1 MPQLPLTP
9 RADAEIRL
17 GLIGDNIGA
26 SRSPALHVLGGQL
39 CGLRVSYDLLV
50 PPDLGLTLA
59 EVLDAAEAEGLRGVN
74 VTLPYKERV
83 LALVRPA
90 SDAIAR
96 LGAVNTVLFDPEGP
110 VGHNTDFTGFAAA
123 FRSAFGHAAPGRTAV
138 IGAGGVGR
146 AIAFALA
153 GMGAPLVLIE
163 ADAGKARALA
173 LDLPRGAEAA
183 DLSALA
189 GCDGVVNAT
198 PLGMT
203 GYSGSAVPEGAFP
216 RAAWAFDAVY
226 TPVDTMFRAQ
236 ALAAGAAFLSGWEL
250 FFRQGTDAF
259 ALFTGHSPDPSALR
273 TALGDA
279 PAMPG
284 TWALR

>member
-1 MPQLPLTP
+1 MPDLPLTP
-9 RADAEIRL
+9 RGDADIRL
-17 GLIGDNIGA
+17 GLIGDTIRG
-26 SRSPALHVLGGQL
+26 SRSPALHRLAGLQ

-96 LGAVNTVLFDPEGP
+96 LGAVNTVLFDPAGP

-123 FRSAFGHAAPGRTAV
+123 FRAAFGHAAPGRTAV

-173 LDLPRGAEAA
+173 RDLPGGAVVA

-189 GCDGVVNAT
+189 NCDGVVNAT

-203 GYSGSAVPEGAFP
+203 GYPGSPVPDGAFP
-216 RAAWAFDAVY
+216 RAVWAFDAVY
-226 TPVDTMFRAQ
+226 TPVHTPFRAQ

-250 FFRQGTDAF
+250 FFRQGIDAF
-259 ALFTGHSPDPSALR
+259 ALFTGRAPDADDLR
-273 TALGDA
+273 GSLGDA
-279 PAMPG
+279 PPLPG
-284 TWALR
+284 AGIGR